1 VVEVTPEAHEEILKL
16 LEQEN
21 IPAEEATLR
30 VVLCA
35 G

>member
-1 VVEVTPEAHEEILKL
+1 MVKVTPEAHEEIMRL
-16 LEQEN
+16 LG
-21 IPAEEATLR
+21 EEGAQKDDATLR